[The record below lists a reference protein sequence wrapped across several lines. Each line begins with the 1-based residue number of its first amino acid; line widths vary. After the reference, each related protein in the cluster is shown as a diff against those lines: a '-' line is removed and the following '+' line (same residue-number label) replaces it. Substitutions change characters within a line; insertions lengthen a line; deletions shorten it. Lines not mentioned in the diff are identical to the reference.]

1 MCIYKDKEIKHSGV
15 YGKKESLGWDLK
27 FQNYWGNI
35 RKADQEKEI
44 KSSDELSEKFISH
57 IGDFRKTS

>member
-1 MCIYKDKEIKHSGV
+1 V